1 MTEAAIVQDPV
12 VPPVVE
18 KTYTYQPV
26 DDSGNPLGG
35 PQVIKYDG
43 TPEDL
48 GAKMAAQNAELVK
61 LNRKLKRD
69 LRLGNIATE
78 QIPDNAPK
86 FDESKFQLTPQ
97 PLTAEERIQLAQ
109 DINDP
114 EKLASV
120 GDRFVRATIG
130 DPEALRTRLARL
142 EQQAA
147 KSNALEEATAF
158 RNANPDYYVHPDNF
172 KTLAN
177 WIIKNGLEPV
187 QENFQLAYDT
197 LKEFMIPKPQAAAP
211 VVAPVVD
218 PPPAPTVQRPVSSGL
233 TRSNGSDSGPSI
245 GLGDDIIYE
254 QPSVSR
260 ETGKVDPYGPK
271 TVYKGYEALERMPGD
286 EYKRRLLKEAG
297 FREKVAKMDA
307 ARNQRQGRA

>member
-1 MTEAAIVQDPV
+1 MTEAAVVQEPV
-12 VPPVVE
+12 VAAPVE
-18 KTYTYQPV
+18 HAYKYQPR
-26 DDSGNPLGG
+26 DENGNAVGG
-35 PQVIKYDG
+35 EQVIKYDG

-48 GAKMAAQNAELVK
+48 GKKMSEQNNELIK
-61 LNRKLKRD
+61 LNRKLKKD

-97 PLTAEERIQLAQ
+97 PLTAEERIQLAA

-114 EKLASV
+114 EKFDSVSQRLIRAS
-120 GDRFVRATIG
+120 IG

-158 RNANPDYYVHPDNF
+158 KNANSDYYVCPDNF

-177 WIIKNGLEPV
+177 WIIKNSLEPV

-197 LKEFMIPKPQAAAP
+197 LKEYMIQKPAP
-211 VVAPVVD
+211 VAAITTNPVVD
-218 PPPAPTVQRPVSSGL
+218 IAPVTTTTPVRPVSSGL
-233 TRSNGSDSGPSI
+233 TRSNGSDSGPTPKTGYTQAEIDKMS
-245 GLGDDIIYE
+245 GDDYKKL
-254 QPSVSR
+254 VL
-260 ETGKVDPYGPK
+260 DPEFRARK
-271 TVYKGYEALERMPGD
+271 Q
-286 EYKRRLLKEAG
+286 AG
-297 FREKVAKMDA
+297 R
-307 ARNQRQGRA
+307 